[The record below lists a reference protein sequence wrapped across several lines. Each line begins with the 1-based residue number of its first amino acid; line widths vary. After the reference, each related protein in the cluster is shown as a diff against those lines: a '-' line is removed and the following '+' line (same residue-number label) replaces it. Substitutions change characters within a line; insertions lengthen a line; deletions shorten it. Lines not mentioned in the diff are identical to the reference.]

1 MTFNFAIVLKY
12 QEALLLGLWMTLKL
26 TLICILLGCALG
38 FLLAL
43 ARTSKSAILR
53 GASSV
58 YVEFF
63 RGTPVL
69 VQLFWIFFCLPLVLG
84 VELSNLASGIIALT
98 LYMGAISS
106 ETFRASLKAVGREQ
120 LDACVALGLSPF
132 VRTTSV
138 ILPQA
143 ILRAAPTLLSNCVSL
158 FKESALVSAVG
169 MADLMFVGQN
179 ISNNT
184 ARPIEVLSV
193 EGAMVPGPTALEIA
207 ESLKSHG
214 LNVTGQHV
222 KPGAKTAGQTIV
234 DRAQAL
240 GADLIVKG
248 AYTQSRL
255 RQMIFGGVT
264 RDLILSSPLPV
275 LFSY

>member
-1 MTFNFAIVLKY
+1 MMTFNFAIVLKF
-12 QEALLLGLWMTLKL
+12 QEALLLGLWTTLKL
-26 TLICILLGCALG
+26 TLICIVLGCVLG
-38 FLLAL
+38 FALAL

-84 VELSNLASGIIALT
+84 VELSNMASGIIALT

-106 ETFRASLKAVGREQ
+106 ETFRASLKSVGREQ
-120 LDACVALGLSPF
+120 LDACVALGLSPW

-138 ILPQA
+138 VLPQA
-143 ILRAAPTLLSNCVSL
+143 VLRAAPTLLSNVVSL

-184 ARPIEVLSV
+184 ARPVEVLTV
-193 EGAMVPGPTALEIA
+193 VALIYFVIA
-207 ESLKSHG
+207 FPLTRAVTVLEQRILK
-214 LNVTGQHV
+214 
-222 KPGAKTAGQTIV
+222 
-234 DRAQAL
+234 
-240 GADLIVKG
+240 
-248 AYTQSRL
+248 RL
-255 RQMIFGGVT
+255 AV
-264 RDLILSSPLPV
+264 
-275 LFSY
+275 

>member
-1 MTFNFAIVLKY
+1 MTLNFAAVLKF
-12 QEALLLGLWMTLKL
+12 QDALLLGLWTTLKL
-26 TLICILLGCALG
+26 TLICILLGCVLG

-53 GASSV
+53 GVSSV

-69 VQLFWIFFCLPLVLG
+69 VQLFWVFFCLPLLLG
-84 VELSNLASGIIALT
+84 VELSNMASGIIALS

-106 ETFRASLKAVGREQ
+106 ESFRASLKSVGREQ
-120 LDACVALGLSPF
+120 IDACVALGLSPW

-138 ILPQA
+138 VLPQA
-143 ILRAAPTLLSNCVSL
+143 VLRAAPTLLSNCVSL

-184 ARPIEVLSV
+184 ARPIEVLTV
-193 EGAMVPGPTALEIA
+193 VALIYFVIA
-207 ESLKSHG
+207 FPLTRAVTVIEQRILK
-214 LNVTGQHV
+214 
-222 KPGAKTAGQTIV
+222 
-234 DRAQAL
+234 
-240 GADLIVKG
+240 
-248 AYTQSRL
+248 RL
-255 RQMIFGGVT
+255 AV
-264 RDLILSSPLPV
+264 
-275 LFSY
+275 

>member
-84 VELSNLASGIIALT
+84 IELSNLASGIIALT

-184 ARPIEVLSV
+184 ARPIEVLSIV
-193 EGAMVPGPTALEIA
+193 ALIYFAIA
-207 ESLKSHG
+207 FPLTRAVTVIEQRILK
-214 LNVTGQHV
+214 
-222 KPGAKTAGQTIV
+222 
-234 DRAQAL
+234 
-240 GADLIVKG
+240 
-248 AYTQSRL
+248 RL
-255 RQMIFGGVT
+255 AV
-264 RDLILSSPLPV
+264 
-275 LFSY
+275 